1 MEDIRIHL
9 VDLLSEVSNFPAKD
23 VLVNVLDSKCLPYDK
38 DGLPNNET
46 VQSILRES
54 RAIERKTGVSPLC
67 LAYGVYKHE
76 INGKKTETP
85 VFFKHIEPKL
95 TNSKTILFESTEKLE
110 LNPFIKKIFGDNHA
124 LSTLNNFDELINT
137 GLVSEGKLEKS
148 KVYLGNFDPKR
159 FAFIREIKKLLEKDN
174 NYSSAL
180 VEIYGNDTQSIV
192 TLEETENGLFQLD
205 NAQRKLTEAINKQ
218 SILIQGPPGTGKSQV
233 LSNFLGQVLNNKK
246 SALVIS
252 EKHAAID
259 ILCSK
264 LNKKGL
270 APLFFKIPSKK
281 SNKAFVESLKASWE
295 KLDNST
301 LLFNKSC
308 FQNLKENRK
317 KFSLIAKV
325 AQKENCSKLKLIE
338 VIEDP
343 NEALK
348 ELALTKNIKF
358 TDLDSLYKAWKSI
371 PIGKA
376 NIIRHL
382 RKSAIDLGF
391 KALQKEVIKAISIL
405 NELRNIKDWNDAKK
419 HLAKSLAYHSF
430 MSEPY
435 TSYGIHLDRKGE
447 FFLKHHGEYQKLK
460 RNLNTLEVQEQ
471 HWKIPPTFD
480 ELTFLQE
487 RFTQKTSLLSL
498 ISWWFTWRKYTRTP
512 QLNPIEQIK
521 KRNTYLKVISKL
533 HTIKEKFHS
542 IGIEDL
548 EIELPIIAKLL
559 KTTNLND
566 WDEFQKESLKLN
578 HKEIYNCLSSIKR
591 NFKFSNEDQPVKFL
605 KSFITNKDFLL
616 EHWSFIEKIPASLL
630 PLWNDDLAHFE
641 SKVKESLRRR
651 ILIEH
656 PELYGYTKKKLLNET
671 NRVTNEFTSEAMK
684 LSQNIIHIWS
694 SAFKNLEALTRKDP
708 RKLSTEEKEFRK
720 KLKKGKSIL
729 TKEFAKKRSHK
740 PIRELLSS
748 EARPW
753 IDVLKPIWL
762 GNPSLLSDH
771 LPMEKEMFDFVVSDE
786 SSQLLLSHSIGA
798 FQRGKKS
805 VICGDPKQM
814 VPSSYFKKKQVIEMS
829 LLQHAFYHLPKIFLS
844 NHYRSRHPR
853 LIAFSNANFYQ
864 NRLKSFQ
871 NTKAIEDP
879 IEHHF
884 ITGGVYHERQNKKE
898 ANAVAQKI
906 KIEIDNKLKIGIVA
920 FSEKQL
926 QLIQECLEN
935 ETRLKLNKRI
945 EEKSAFAHSLENVQ
959 GDECDLL
966 FISMGYGFNKEGDF
980 QMRFGPVNINGG
992 HHRLNV
998 LFSRAKE
1005 KIHFF
1010 SSVQLKDFSKS
1021 NNEGVRHLIKWFEL
1035 MSQTN
1040 TRIQPDKNVKFDDII
1055 CTSDGFDDMLS
1066 YTNVYVDSG
1075 YSIHL

>member
-9 VDLLSEVSNFPAKD
+9 VDLLSEVSIFPSKD
-23 VLVNVLDSKCLPYDK
+23 LLVNVTGNKCLVYDK
-38 DGLPNNET
+38 EGLSNNET
-46 VQSILRES
+46 AQSILRES
-54 RAIERKTGVSPLC
+54 RSIERKTGVSPLC
-67 LAYGVYKHE
+67 LAYGVYKHKL
-76 INGKKTETP
+76 NGKMTETP
-85 VFFKHIEPKL
+85 LFLRNVEPNL
-95 TNSKTILFESTEKLE
+95 TNSKTILFESTGELE
-110 LNPFIKKIFGDNHA
+110 LNPFIKNLFSNDQA
-124 LSTLNNFDELINT
+124 LTTINNFDELIN
-137 GLVSEGKLEKS
+137 SELISEKKLDNS
-148 KVYLGNFDPKR
+148 KVYIGNFDPKR
-159 FAFIREIKKLLEKDN
+159 FAFIREIKNLLEKEN

-180 VEIYGNDTQSIV
+180 VEIYGNEVQSIV
-192 TLEETENGLFQLD
+192 SFEEKENGLFQLD
-205 NAQRKLTEAINKQ
+205 TAQRKLTELINKQ

-259 ILCSK
+259 ILCAK
-264 LNKKGL
+264 LAESDL
-270 APLFFKIPSKK
+270 MPLYFKIPSKK
-281 SNKAFVESLKASWE
+281 SNTAFVEQLKKSWE
-295 KLDNST
+295 KLDSST
-301 LLFNKSC
+301 FLFNKSC

-317 KFSLIAKV
+317 KFSRITKV

-338 VIEDP
+338 VIEKTH
-343 NEALK
+343 EARK
-348 ELALTKNIKF
+348 EAALIKNIKF
-358 TDLDSLYKAWKSI
+358 TDLNSLHKVWNSI
-371 PIGKA
+371 PNGKA
-376 NIIRHL
+376 NILKHL
-382 RKSAIDLGF
+382 RKTGVDLGF
-391 KALQKEVIKAISIL
+391 EALQKEVLKAISIL
-405 NELRNIKDWNDAKK
+405 NELKNVKDWHDAKK

-447 FFLKHHGEYQKLK
+447 FFLKHYHEYQKLK
-460 RNLNTLEVQEQ
+460 RKLNAIELQEQ
-471 HWKIPPTFD
+471 HWKNPPTLD
-480 ELTFLQE
+480 ELNFLQE
-487 RFTQKTSLLSL
+487 RFSQKKSLLSL
-498 ISWWFTWRKYTRTP
+498 ISWWSTWRKFTRTP

-521 KRNTYLKVISKL
+521 KRKTYLKVISKL
-533 HTIKEKFHS
+533 NNIKEKFHS

-548 EIELPIIAKLL
+548 EVELPIISKLL

-566 WDEFQKESLKLN
+566 WDEFQKESVAHN
-578 HKEIYNCLSSIKR
+578 HKNIYNCLSSIKR
-591 NFKFSNEDQPVKFL
+591 NFRFSNKDQPVKFL
-605 KSFITNKDFLL
+605 KSFISNKDFFL
-616 EHWSFIEKIPASLL
+616 EHWSFIEKIPGSLL
-630 PLWNDDLAHFE
+630 PLWNDDLTHFE
-641 SKVKESLRRR
+641 STVKESLRRR

-656 PELYGYTKKKLLNET
+656 PELYGFSKKKLLNET
-671 NRVTNEFTSEAMK
+671 NLVTNEFASESMK
-684 LSQNIIHIWS
+684 LSQNIMHIWS
-694 SAFKNLEALTRKDP
+694 SAFKNLDALTRKDP
-708 RKLSTEEKEFRK
+708 RKLSTEEKALRK
-720 KLKKGKSIL
+720 KLKKGKAIL

-762 GNPSLLSDH
+762 GNPSLLADH

-829 LLQHAFYHLPKIFLS
+829 LIEHAFYHLPKVFLS

-853 LIAFSNANFYQ
+853 LIAFSNENFYQ

-884 ITGGVYHERQNKKE
+884 IADGVYHERQNEKE

-920 FSEKQL
+920 FSEIQL
-926 QLIQECLEN
+926 QLIHECLEN

-980 QMRFGPVNINGG
+980 QMRFGPINVNGG

-1010 SSVQLKDFSKS
+1010 SSIELKDFSKS

-1035 MSQTN
+1035 MNQTN
-1040 TRIQPDKNVKFDDII
+1040 TKIQPDKNVKIDEII
-1055 CTSDGFDDMLS
+1055 CASEGFDDMLS
-1066 YTNVYVDSG
+1066 YINVYLDNG
-1075 YSIHL
+1075 YSIDL